1 MMEPKFELQKLQ
13 HSDKQKIGKH
23 LVGDGW
29 KHVMSAIPSS
39 KYPGKRR
46 FDHNHIRLVENVAS
60 RTTAGSPS
68 PMVILMDEWSSM
80 GKIRR
85 PYVTDLLRICLEGNE
100 LATASIIHEE
110 IMKKVPIPSDGHEM
124 ICKMIYGCWTEQ

>member
-1 MMEPKFELQKLQ
+1 
-13 HSDKQKIGKH
+13 
-23 LVGDGW
+23 
-29 KHVMSAIPSS
+29 
-39 KYPGKRR
+39 
-46 FDHNHIRLVENVAS
+46 
-60 RTTAGSPS
+60 
-68 PMVILMDEWSSM
+68 MVILMDEWSSM